1 MKSLKTKII
10 HQIRLLQE
18 LGLAGYLSYSFRKNH
33 MVKQNINGKKVWIRI
48 GTMDPNAATSCFNG
62 EFDILEGLF
71 PKDYSGVIVDAGG
84 YIGTAAIAF
93 SEMYPNATVL
103 TIEPS
108 ADNFYV
114 LKKNVSKYPNIKP
127 IHGALIASDDK
138 KITLYN
144 RNSGTWGFTV
154 LKTPG
159 DCPEAKEMEEI
170 PAMRLSSLGV
180 KMENI
185 GILKLDIE
193 GGEHALFS
201 NDHKDL
207 QLIPVIMIELHDRII
222 PGCSDLFFSFSKNRI
237 VQKDEGEKYIS
248 IKKNFNQ

>member
-10 HQIRLLQE
+10 HQTRLFQS
-18 LGLAGYLSYSFRKNH
+18 LGLEGYLSYRFRKNH
-33 MVKQNINGKKVWIRI
+33 MVKQIINGKKVWIRI
-48 GTMDPNAATSCFNG
+48 GTMDRNVATSCFNG
-62 EFDILEGLF
+62 EFNILEPLL
-71 PKDYSGVIVDAGG
+71 PKEYSGVIVDAGG

-93 SEMYPNATVL
+93 SEMYPNATIL

-114 LKKNVSKYPNIKP
+114 LKKNITKYPNIRA

-159 DCPEAKEMEEI
+159 DCPEAEEIEEI

-180 KMENI
+180 DIENI

-193 GGEHALFS
+193 GGEHAILS
-201 NDHKDL
+201 NDYKDL

-222 PGCSDLFFSFSKNRI
+222 EGCSDLFFSFSKNRTVI
-237 VQKDEGEKYIS
+237 KEEGEKYIS
-248 IKKNFNQ
+248 IKK